1 LFSQTFSPSLYL
13 IAGSVRLCE
22 CFLHISVGAHFGL
35 QVFKTSSVFLMLNL
49 VFSYSIGQLFFT
61 HVVLQGTPPCAVS
74 VKIAILT
81 TTVPLQVIATLA
93 FAGQQPLSDIEP
105 QGVA

>member
-1 LFSQTFSPSLYL
+1 MLP
-13 IAGSVRLCE
+13 AHLCWRALRSSSIQDQF
-22 CFLHISVGAHFGL
+22 CFLDVEFG
-35 QVFKTSSVFLMLNL
+35 FFFIPSAN
-49 VFSYSIGQLFFT
+49 YFFT

>member
-1 LFSQTFSPSLYL
+1 MLPAHLCWRALRSSSIQDFKYSRPVLFFDVEFGFFFIPSANY
-13 IAGSVRLCE
+13 
-22 CFLHISVGAHFGL
+22 
-35 QVFKTSSVFLMLNL
+35 
-49 VFSYSIGQLFFT
+49 FFT

>member
-1 LFSQTFSPSLYL
+1 MLPAHLCWRALRSSSIQDQFCFFDVEFGFFFIPSANY
-13 IAGSVRLCE
+13 
-22 CFLHISVGAHFGL
+22 
-35 QVFKTSSVFLMLNL
+35 
-49 VFSYSIGQLFFT
+49 FFA